1 LFERLVF
8 IVTNNDFMNAENT
21 QQQPPPPPPVDA
33 TVEVILA
40 DRDMHAYLLLTSPQN
55 GGAALSAQQLA
66 DVLAAQGVKAGI
78 QHDVLEKAASAP
90 VYGQKILIAEGV
102 PPLHG
107 SNGSY
112 ELQFDAEN
120 ELKPKVRADGSVD
133 FYDLGLVT
141 NVREGQVL
149 CTITP
154 PTDGTDGI
162 TVTGEAAPAKKGRP
176 VPNMTGKNTKLSDDG
191 LQITAAVSGYV
202 DFAMHKINVNDTLF
216 IKEDVDNSTGSI
228 KTPSNVVIGGTVS
241 SGFSVE
247 SEGNVQVGAAI
258 SGAKIKA
265 GGNLVLKRGS
275 TGCKLECEG
284 DLTTRYI
291 ENCDVFAKG
300 EIKSDY
306 VMNCTIKCAKS
317 LHVGGPIAKI
327 VGGSC
332 IAGEDIVARN
342 IGSSAG
348 IRTYLEIGT
357 DPEMMRRQQEL
368 VEQIPQWEA
377 KMASLQSLLKLFEQY
392 EAAGR
397 LTPEKKQAYQD
408 ALYSY
413 ETSSELLQNGTQE
426 LEVIAEEIKKKGYGR
441 IVCKGTIYPGT
452 CVKIGGTR
460 MLVSTPM
467 TNRALSYSDDSIV
480 DSPAG

>member
-8 IVTNNDFMNAENT
+8 IVTNDAFTTAENT
-21 QQQPPPPPPVDA
+21 QQQPVPPPPVDA

-40 DRDMHAYLLLTSPQN
+40 DRGMRAYLLLTSPQN
-55 GGAALSAQQLA
+55 GGAALNEQQLA
-66 DVLAAQGVKAGI
+66 DALAAQGVKTGI
-78 QHDVLEKAASAP
+78 QQDILAKTASEP
-90 VYGQKILIAEGV
+90 EYGQKILIAEGV

-107 SNGSY
+107 GNGSY
-112 ELQFDAEN
+112 ELQFEAEN

-149 CTITP
+149 CTITL
-154 PTDGTDGI
+154 PTDGTDGV
-162 TVTGEAAPAKKGRP
+162 TVTGEVAPAKKGRP
-176 VPNMTGKNTKLSDDG
+176 VPTMTGKNTKLSEDG

-228 KTPSNVVIGGTVS
+228 KTPSNVVISGTVS

-284 DLTTRYI
+284 DLTTRYM

-300 EIKSDY
+300 SIKSDY
-306 VMNCTIKCAKS
+306 IMNCNIKCAKS
-317 LHVGGPIAKI
+317 IQVGGPIAKI

-332 IAGEDIVARN
+332 IAGEDIVART

-357 DPEMMRRQQEL
+357 DPEMIRRQQAL

-397 LTPEKKQAYQD
+397 LTPDKKQAYQD
-408 ALYSY
+408 AMYSY
-413 ETSSELLQNGTQE
+413 KTSSELLEKGSQE
-426 LEVIAEEIKKKGYGR
+426 LEVIEEEIKKRGYGR

-460 MLVSTPM
+460 MLVSAPM
-467 TNRALSYSDDSIV
+467 SNRALSYGDDNII

>member
-1 LFERLVF
+1 MFESLVF
-8 IVTNNDFMNAENT
+8 IVTNNAFTSAENT
-21 QQQPPPPPPVDA
+21 QQAPPPTPVDA
-33 TVEVILA
+33 TAEVFLA
-40 DRDMHAYLLLTSPQN
+40 DRDMRAYLLLTAPKD
-55 GGAALSAQQLA
+55 GGAVLGAQKLA
-66 DVLAAQGVKAGI
+66 DLLAAQGVRVGILQEALAKA
-78 QHDVLEKAASAP
+78 EAKP
-90 VYGQKILIAEGV
+90 VYGQKILVAEGM
-102 PPLHG
+102 PPGNG
-107 SNGSY
+107 SDGSY
-112 ELQFDAEN
+112 ELQFDADN
-120 ELKPKVRADGSVD
+120 ELKPKVQADGSVD

-149 CTITP
+149 CTITL
-154 PTDGTDGI
+154 PTDGVNGI
-162 TVTGEAAPAKKGRP
+162 TVTGETAPARKGKP
-176 VPNMTGKNTKLSDDG
+176 VPPLTGKNTKLSEDG
-191 LQITAAVSGYV
+191 QQITAAISGYV

-247 SEGNVQVGAAI
+247 SEGNVQIGAAI

-265 GGNLVLKRGS
+265 GGNLTLKRGS

-284 DLTTRYI
+284 DLTTRYM

-300 EIKSDY
+300 SIKSDY
-306 VMNCTIKCAKS
+306 IMNCTIKCAKS
-317 LHVGGPIAKI
+317 IQVGGPIAKI

-332 IAGEDIVARN
+332 IAGEDIVART

-357 DPEMMRRQQEL
+357 DPEMIRRQQEL
-368 VEQIPQWEA
+368 VDQIPQWENTI
-377 KMASLQSLLKLFEQY
+377 ASLQSLLKLFEQY

-413 ETSSELLQNGTQE
+413 QTSSELLQKGTQE
-426 LEVIAEEIKKKGYGR
+426 LEMIADQIKQKGYGR

-460 MLVSTPM
+460 MLVSNSLI
-467 TNRALSYSDDSIV
+467 NRVLSYGDDSIV

>member
-1 LFERLVF
+1 MVF
-8 IVTNNDFMNAENT
+8 IVINDAFTTAENT
-21 QQQPPPPPPVDA
+21 QPQPPPPPVDA

-40 DRDMHAYLLLTSPQN
+40 DREMSAYLLLTSPQN
-55 GGAALSAQQLA
+55 GGAVLSVQQLA
-66 DVLAAQGVKAGI
+66 DALAAKGVKVGVQQEILA
-78 QHDVLEKAASAP
+78 QTATAP
-90 VYGQKILIAEGV
+90 LYGQRILVAQGT
-102 PPLHG
+102 PPTHG

-112 ELQFDAEN
+112 ELQFETEN
-120 ELKPKVRADGSVD
+120 ELKPKVQADDSVD

-149 CTITP
+149 CAITP
-154 PTDGTDGI
+154 PTDGADGV
-162 TVTGEAAPAKKGRP
+162 TVTGAPAPAKKGRP
-176 VPNMTGKNTKLSDDG
+176 VPSMTGKNTKLSEDG
-191 LQITAAVSGYV
+191 LQITAAISGYV
-202 DFAMHKINVNDTLF
+202 DFTMNKVNVNDTLF

-228 KTPSNVVIGGTVS
+228 KTPSNVVISGTVS

-247 SEGNVQVGAAI
+247 SEGNVQVGAAT

-265 GGNLVLKRGS
+265 GGNLILKRGS

-291 ENCDVFAKG
+291 ENCDVFANG
-300 EIKSDY
+300 SIKSDY
-306 VMNCTIKCAKS
+306 VMNCTVKCAKS
-317 LHVGGPIAKI
+317 IHVGGPIAKI

-332 IAGEDIVARN
+332 IAGEDIVART
-342 IGSSAG
+342 IGSPAG

-368 VEQIPQWEA
+368 VEQIPQWGA
-377 KMASLQSLLKLFEQY
+377 KMASLQSLIKLFEQY

-408 ALYSY
+408 ATYSY
-413 ETSSELLQNGTQE
+413 QTSSDLLQNGTKE
-426 LEVIAEEIKKKGYGR
+426 LEVIAEQIKQKGYGR

-452 CVKIGGTR
+452 CVKIGGIR
-460 MLVSTPM
+460 LLVSTPL
-467 TNRALSYSDDSIV
+467 TNRMLSYDDDEII